1 LNDFESQP
9 EKKQPDQLVGTTGQ
23 AVPPALVFKPDER
36 QAARVARVRTYT
48 VMATAVIMLGALIL
62 ILSYRPQP
70 PAQPVQT
77 TPARAAFPAESVV
90 PALAP
95 VVTEQ
100 APNRRETGVVEVAQ
114 LATAT
119 IDTLMGRAAEK
130 WLRATELSPQGIVTR
145 ENGEDAAAKLR
156 RAAILADSARG
167 DIALA
172 RQQAEV
178 VFRASREAKSG
189 DAFRLSV
196 LYAAVDRYVKSVAD
210 DAGDRYSFYSKLEVS
225 VRAVLLG
232 DQAESETQQNVA
244 MSYLRRSEERQAG
257 IRRLAQQ
264 VREALH
270 NIDNAGR

>member
-1 LNDFESQP
+1 
-9 EKKQPDQLVGTTGQ
+9 
-23 AVPPALVFKPDER
+23 
-36 QAARVARVRTYT
+36 VRTYT

-77 TPARAAFPAESVV
+77 TPARAAFPSESVV